1 MANDGKEF
9 ERLVHLIERSIGP
22 GAALEHDVQLP
33 VIGSLSGRTRQ
44 CDLVIRTGSKPRE
57 TITIVEVQDRSRP
70 IEVNT
75 FGGWLTKLDEVRAQ
89 HLICVS
95 RHDFPESIKE
105 AATVRGNTV
114 RLITLK
120 ELDAEFI
127 PLDFFSMTFEYD
139 HFDVTE
145 FSEASCGPKTSE
157 IEALGIRDAY
167 EALKSRIS
175 TINVNDR
182 LWSLDGKEFLSMYE
196 LCKMFGNVPYGDGE
210 GDGEIS
216 FNHDEGPALYIH
228 VDGLFPRVALDFKFH
243 WTRKIIRKPMS
254 VLSYEQEDAGPLAW
268 VVEISHDTPKGP
280 ISFKAPVVRID
291 EGFRMGGVQLQM
303 PPDYSLGLFEITKIT
318 SEP

>member
-1 MANDGKEF
+1 MGNDGKEF

-33 VIGSLSGRTRQ
+33 VIGSPSGRTRQ
-44 CDLVIRTGSKPRE
+44 CDLVIRTGSKPRD
-57 TITIVEVQDRSRP
+57 TITIVEVQDRTRP

-75 FGGWLTKLDEVRAQ
+75 FGGWLTKLDEVGAQ

-105 AATVRGNTV
+105 AATDRGNTV

-120 ELDAEFI
+120 ELNAELI
-127 PLDFFSMTFEYD
+127 PLDFFNMSFEYD
-139 HFDVTE
+139 HFEVTK
-145 FSEASCGPKTSE
+145 FSEVLCGTKKTE

-167 EALKSRIS
+167 EDLKSRNS
-175 TINVNDR
+175 LTNVNAR

-196 LCKMFGNVPYGDGE
+196 LCRMFGNVPYSDGE

-216 FNHDEGPALYIH
+216 FNREEEPALYIH
-228 VDGLFPRVALDFKFH
+228 VDGHFPRVALDFKFH
-243 WTRKIIRKPMS
+243 WTREISIKPMS
-254 VLSYEQEDAGPLAW
+254 VLSYEQEDAGTLAW
-268 VVEISHDTPKGP
+268 VVEISHDTLKGP
-280 ISFKAPVVRID
+280 ISFKAPIVRVD

-303 PPDYSLGLFEITKIT
+303 PPDYSIGLFKITKVT